1 MMTFPRLSQY
11 EDAGKLAKR
20 LVMAAKMAMRNPADI
35 SGVVGDALRRQRR
48 MASRRRIR
56 STR

>member
-35 SGVVGDALRRQRR
+35 SGVVGDALRRAEADGVTAPHQ
-48 MASRRRIR
+48 IYG
-56 STR
+56 